1 MVVAM
6 RRMGILYFF
15 IWGNMKR
22 YDNLWQSIITKDNF
36 VLAEKEA
43 RKHKT
48 SRFDVIRFEKNL
60 VMNLEEIWQLV
71 VTKQFH
77 TSEYK
82 SRKIYEP
89 KERIIYILPYAP
101 DRIVQ
106 HAIMNVL
113 VPIMEK
119 LFISD
124 SYACIAGRGQIAA
137 SRRTMQAVRRNKYC
151 LRCDIHHFY
160 PSINQSIL
168 SNMYHNKFKDK
179 DFLEIIDDIIF
190 SFPGGYNC
198 PIGNYTSQWS
208 GNFYLTPLDH
218 YCKHELKI
226 RDYIRYCDDFLLF
239 SDDTSYLHD
248 CRKKIEDFI
257 GKNLEL
263 TYSQA
268 DVFNIK
274 QGIDFVGYRHFD
286 NYILVRKSTAKRQ
299 KKRIKELPDKFESG
313 KITIDEMRSIIDSMA
328 GWLKHANAY
337 NLKQSMRINEI
348 RRQYIGKVQ

>member
-1 MVVAM
+1 
-6 RRMGILYFF
+6 
-15 IWGNMKR
+15 MKR
-22 YDNLWQSIITKDNF
+22 YGNLWQPIISKDNF
-36 VLAEKEA
+36 ILAEKES

-48 SRFDVIRFEKNL
+48 SRHDVIEFEKNIDK
-60 VMNLEEIWQLV
+60 NLEEIRQLV
-71 VTKQFH
+71 ITKQFH
-77 TSEYK
+77 TSKYK

-119 LFISD
+119 LFIRD
-124 SYACIAGRGQIAA
+124 SYACIAGRGQTAA
-137 SRRTMQAVRRNKYC
+137 SLRTMQAVRRNQYC
-151 LRCDIHHFY
+151 LKCDIHHFY
-160 PSINQSIL
+160 PSINQNIL
-168 SNMYHNKFKDK
+168 SHMYHDKFKDK
-179 DFLEIIDDIIF
+179 DFLEIMDDIIF

-218 YCKHELKI
+218 YCKQELGIK
-226 RDYIRYCDDFLLF
+226 DYIRYCDDFLLF
-239 SDDTSYLHD
+239 GNDKAYLHD
-248 CRKKIEDFI
+248 CRRKIEDFI

-263 TYSQA
+263 TYSKA
-268 DVFNIK
+268 DVFNVK

-299 KKRIKELPDKFESG
+299 IKRLKELPGEFESG
-313 KITIDEMRSIIDSMA
+313 KITVDEMRSVIDSMS

-337 NLKQSMRINEI
+337 NLKKSMRISEI
-348 RRQYIGKVQ
+348 RRQYIGTV

>member
-1 MVVAM
+1 
-6 RRMGILYFF
+6 
-15 IWGNMKR
+15 MKR
-22 YDNLWQSIITKDNF
+22 YGNMWQSIISKDNF
-36 VLAEKEA
+36 VLAQKES
-43 RKHKT
+43 RKNKT
-48 SRFDVIRFEKNL
+48 KRYDVINFEKNL
-60 VMNLEEIWQLV
+60 DKNLEDIRKLV
-71 VTKQFH
+71 ITKQFH

-106 HAIMNVL
+106 HAIMNIL

-119 LFISD
+119 LFIAD
-124 SYACIAGRGQIAA
+124 SYACIAGRGQTAA
-137 SRRTMQAVRRNKYC
+137 SLRTMQAVRRNKYC
-151 LRCDIHHFY
+151 LKCDIHHFY

-168 SNMYHNKFKDK
+168 SEMYHNKFKDK
-179 DFLEIIDDIIF
+179 DFLEIMDDIIF

-208 GNFYLTPLDH
+208 GNFYLTPLD
-218 YCKHELKI
+218 YFCKQELKI

-239 SDDTSYLHD
+239 SDDKAYLHD
-248 CRKKIEDFI
+248 CRRKIEDFI

-263 TYSQA
+263 TYSKA
-268 DVFNIK
+268 DVFSVK

-299 KKRIKELPDKFESG
+299 IKRIKELPGEFESG
-313 KITIDEMRSIIDSMA
+313 KITVDNMRSVIDSTA

-337 NLKQSMRINEI
+337 NLKKSMRINEI
-348 RRQYIGKVQ
+348 RWRYIGTI

>member
-1 MVVAM
+1 
-6 RRMGILYFF
+6 
-15 IWGNMKR
+15 MKR
-22 YDNLWQSIITKDNF
+22 YGNLWQQIITKENF
-36 VLAEKEA
+36 ELAEKRA
-43 RKHKT
+43 KKRKS
-48 SRFDVIRFEKNL
+48 SRRDVIAFEKNL
-60 VMNLEEIWQLV
+60 EKNLEEIRQLV

-77 TSEYK
+77 TSPYK

-106 HAIMNVL
+106 HAVMNVL

-119 LFISD
+119 LFIAD
-124 SYACIAGRGQIAA
+124 SYACIANRGQTKA
-137 SRRTMQAVRRNKYC
+137 SLRTMEAVRRNKYC
-151 LRCDIHHFY
+151 LKCDIHHFY

-208 GNFYLTPLDH
+208 GNFYLTPLDQ
-218 YCKHELKI
+218 YCKQELKI

-239 SDDTSYLHD
+239 GNNKAYLHE
-248 CRKKIEDFI
+248 CRRKIEDFI
-257 GKNLEL
+257 GVNLQL
-263 TYSQA
+263 TYSKA
-268 DVFNIK
+268 DVFNVK
-274 QGIDFVGYRHFD
+274 QGIDFCGYRHFD

-299 KKRIKELPDKFESG
+299 MKTIKRLPNWVESG
-313 KITIDEMRSIIDSMA
+313 KITTDNMRSIIDSTV

-337 NLKQSMRINEI
+337 NLKKAMKIDEI
-348 RRQYIGKVQ
+348 RRQYVAKI

>member
-1 MVVAM
+1 ME
-6 RRMGILYFF
+6 ILYFK
-15 IWGNMKR
+15 MKR
-22 YDNLWQSIITKDNF
+22 YGNLWQQIITKENF
-36 VLAEKEA
+36 ELAEKRA
-43 RKHKT
+43 KKRKS
-48 SRFDVIRFEKNL
+48 SRRDVIAFEKNL
-60 VMNLEEIWQLV
+60 EKNLEEIRLLV

-77 TSEYK
+77 TSPYK

-106 HAIMNVL
+106 HAVMNIL
-113 VPIMEK
+113 VPIMERI
-119 LFISD
+119 FIVD
-124 SYACIAGRGQIAA
+124 SYACIANRGQTKA
-137 SRRTMQAVRRNKYC
+137 SLRTMEAVRRNKYC
-151 LRCDIHHFY
+151 LKCDIHHFY

-208 GNFYLTPLDH
+208 GNFYLTPLDLF
-218 YCKHELKI
+218 CKQELKI

-239 SDDTSYLHD
+239 GNDKAYLHD

-257 GKNLEL
+257 GIHLEL
-263 TYSQA
+263 TYSKA
-268 DVFNIK
+268 DVFNVK
-274 QGIDFVGYRHFD
+274 QGIDFCGYRHFD

-299 KKRIKELPDKFESG
+299 MKTIRRLPNLVKSG
-313 KITIDEMRSIIDSMA
+313 KITADNMRSIIDSTS

-337 NLKQSMRINEI
+337 NLKKVMKIDEI
-348 RRQYIGKVQ
+348 RRQYVAKI

>member
-1 MVVAM
+1 
-6 RRMGILYFF
+6 
-15 IWGNMKR
+15 MKR
-22 YDNLWQSIITKDNF
+22 YGNLWQQIITKENF
-36 VLAEKEA
+36 ELAEKRA
-43 RKHKT
+43 KKRKS
-48 SRFDVIRFEKNL
+48 SRRDVIAFEKNL
-60 VMNLEEIWQLV
+60 EKNLEEIRLLV

-77 TSEYK
+77 TSPYK

-106 HAIMNVL
+106 HAVMNIL
-113 VPIMEK
+113 VPIMERI
-119 LFISD
+119 FIVD
-124 SYACIAGRGQIAA
+124 SYACIANRGQTKA
-137 SRRTMQAVRRNKYC
+137 SLRTMEAVRRNKYC
-151 LRCDIHHFY
+151 LKCDIHHFY

-208 GNFYLTPLDH
+208 GNFYLTPLDLF
-218 YCKHELKI
+218 CKQELKI

-239 SDDTSYLHD
+239 GNEKAYLHD

-257 GKNLEL
+257 GTHLEL
-263 TYSQA
+263 TYSKA
-268 DVFNIK
+268 DVFNVK
-274 QGIDFVGYRHFD
+274 QGIDFCGYRHFD

-299 KKRIKELPDKFESG
+299 MKTIKRLPNLVESG
-313 KITIDEMRSIIDSMA
+313 KITADNMRSIIDSTS

-337 NLKQSMRINEI
+337 NLKKVMKIDEI
-348 RRQYIGKVQ
+348 RRQYVAKI

>member
-1 MVVAM
+1 
-6 RRMGILYFF
+6 
-15 IWGNMKR
+15 MKR
-22 YDNLWQSIITKDNF
+22 YGNLWQQIITKENF
-36 VLAEKEA
+36 ELAEKRA
-43 RKHKT
+43 KKRKG
-48 SRFDVIRFEKNL
+48 SRRDVIAFEKNL
-60 VMNLEEIWQLV
+60 EKNLEEVRQLV
-71 VTKQFH
+71 VTKKFH
-77 TSEYK
+77 TSPYK

-89 KERIIYILPYAP
+89 KERVIYILPYTP

-106 HAIMNVL
+106 HAIMNIL

-119 LFISD
+119 LFIAD
-124 SYACIAGRGQIAA
+124 SYACIANRGQTKA
-137 SRRTMQAVRRNKYC
+137 SLRTMEAVRRNTYC
-151 LRCDIHHFY
+151 LKCDIHHFY

-208 GNFYLTPLDH
+208 GNFYLTPLDLF
-218 YCKHELKI
+218 CKQELKI

-239 SDDTSYLHD
+239 GNDKAYLHD

-257 GKNLEL
+257 GTHLEL
-263 TYSQA
+263 TYSKA
-268 DVFNIK
+268 DVFNVK
-274 QGIDFVGYRHFD
+274 QGIDFCGYRHFD

-299 KKRIKELPDKFESG
+299 MKTIKRLPNLVESG
-313 KITIDEMRSIIDSMA
+313 KITTDNMRSIIDSTS

-337 NLKQSMRINEI
+337 NLKQAMKIDEI
-348 RRQYIGKVQ
+348 RGYYIAKVQ

>member
-1 MVVAM
+1 
-6 RRMGILYFF
+6 
-15 IWGNMKR
+15 MKR
-22 YDNLWQSIITKDNF
+22 IGNLWQEIITKDNF
-36 VLAEKEA
+36 ELAEREA
-43 RKHKT
+43 RRHKT
-48 SRFDVIRFEKNL
+48 SRYDVKRFEKNL
-60 VMNLEEIWQLV
+60 DKNLEEVRQLV
-71 VTKQFH
+71 ITKQFH
-77 TSEYK
+77 TSPYK

-106 HAIMNVL
+106 HAIMNTL

-124 SYACIAGRGQIAA
+124 SYACIAGRGQTAA
-137 SRRTMQAVRRNKYC
+137 SLRTMEAVRRNKYC
-151 LRCDIHHFY
+151 LKCDIHHFY
-160 PSINQSIL
+160 PSINQNIL
-168 SNMYHNKFKDK
+168 SQMYHDKFKDK
-179 DFLEIIDDIIF
+179 DFLEIMDDIIF

-218 YCKHELKI
+218 FCKHELKI

-239 SDDTSYLHD
+239 SDDKAFLHD
-248 CRKKIEDFI
+248 CRKRIEDFI
-257 GKNLEL
+257 GNNLEL
-263 TYSQA
+263 TYSKS
-268 DVFNIK
+268 DVFSVR

-299 KKRIKELPDKFESG
+299 KRKLIELPGMYENGLVSVDTMRS
-313 KITIDEMRSIIDSMA
+313 TIDSIS

-337 NLKQSMRINEI
+337 NLKQSMGIDKI
-348 RRQYIGKVQ
+348 RGKYCA